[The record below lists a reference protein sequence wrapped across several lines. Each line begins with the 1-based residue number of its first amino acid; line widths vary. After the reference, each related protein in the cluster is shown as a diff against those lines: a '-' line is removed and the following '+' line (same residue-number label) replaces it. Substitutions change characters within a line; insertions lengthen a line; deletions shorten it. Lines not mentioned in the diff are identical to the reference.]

1 MISLHTV
8 SCVHL
13 RINTRK
19 YVILHVKCIVYSVKR
34 DAKLERTK
42 AGEEKSWRGSM
53 LKRVKAKKDQS
64 WRGSKRRALKTYGK
78 SIMS

>member
-1 MISLHTV
+1 
-8 SCVHL
+8 
-13 RINTRK
+13 
-19 YVILHVKCIVYSVKR
+19 VYSVKR